1 MPPAYRASDFRRIAL
16 RATGGKVKAIFW
28 HLGVRAALEDRGF
41 SFVSGFGPQPEPA
54 PGQIGLLVGSS
65 AGSVFSLLAAGGFD
79 VPDILASFIGKQ
91 SILPQIDE
99 STIFRRNH
107 GSTLANYFRR
117 VRNAVNL
124 RAGAELFPGSGVHS
138 SAAAALDDS
147 GEPIINAEYKLTLRK
162 FRRYFKFTDLLAIR
176 SRYELSGM
184 EEWFRALLG
193 SHDRFEELRARVFI
207 VASDLDQPLTG
218 VFGSRDEDCNWYRYY
233 SGVRPSRA
241 AAASMA
247 IPSVFNPVPI
257 DVAGRKHYFV
267 DGDVYNPTD
276 PMVEADHKCDLAIIS
291 SFEAPYR
298 FHPAIGSLHHLG
310 LPYEVTQTIALMV
323 YSRFMAA
330 RRSTRAKTAALEAA
344 RDLLAPHLDEEALE
358 RATRRIA
365 DALEISV
372 DMKIL
377 YLHPYKN
384 PLLFFEN
391 PFDLSS
397 RTLAKMLVEA
407 SLQASELL
415 DKAGFTA

>member
-1 MPPAYRASDFRRIAL
+1 MPPVHRPSDFRRIAL

-41 SFVSGFGPQPEPA
+41 TFVSGFGPQCEPQ
-54 PGQIGLLVGSS
+54 PGEIGLFVGSS

-79 VPDILASFIGKQ
+79 VPDILASFIGKE
-91 SILPQIDE
+91 SALPQIDE
-99 STIFRRNH
+99 STIFRKHR
-107 GSTLANYFRR
+107 GSTTAGYFRR
-117 VRNAVNL
+117 VRNAINL
-124 RAGAELFPGSGVHS
+124 RAGAEMFPGSGVYS
-138 SAAAALDDS
+138 RAAAAIDDS
-147 GEPIINAEYKLTLRK
+147 GDPIIRAEYELTLRK
-162 FRRYFKFTDLLAIR
+162 FRRYFKITDLLAVR

-193 SHDRFEELRARVFI
+193 NRDRFEDLRANMFI
-207 VASDLDQPLTG
+207 IASDLDEPLTA
-218 VFGSRDEDCNWYRYY
+218 VFGRRDDDHAWYRYV
-233 SGVRPSRA
+233 SGVAPSRA

-257 DVAGRKHYFV
+257 EVNGRKHYFV

-276 PMVEADHKCDLAIIS
+276 PMVEADYKSDLAIIS

-298 FHPAIGSLHHLG
+298 FHPVIGSLHHLG
-310 LPYEVTQTIALMV
+310 LPYEITQTIALMV

-330 RRSTRAKTAALEAA
+330 RRATRAKAAGLAVA
-344 RDLLAPHLDEEALE
+344 RDLLSKHLDEESLE
-358 RATRRIA
+358 RATQRIA
-365 DALEISV
+365 DALEISTE
-372 DMKIL
+372 MKIL
-377 YLHPYKN
+377 YLHPFKN

-415 DKAGFTA
+415 DKAGFK